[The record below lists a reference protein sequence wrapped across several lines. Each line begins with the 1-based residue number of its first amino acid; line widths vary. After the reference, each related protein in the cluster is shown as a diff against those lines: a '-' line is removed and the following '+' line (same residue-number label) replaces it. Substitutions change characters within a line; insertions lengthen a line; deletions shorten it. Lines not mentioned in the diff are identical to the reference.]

1 MRTVYFILISG
12 IIFSSG
18 NLFAQ
23 DTLPAFTVKN
33 SKGKISV
40 SWQNNY
46 SKEVKGIT
54 IQSSFDS
61 LKKYSSLKTVP
72 NPADA
77 VNGFFDTDVPYEKMF
92 YRLFIVFD
100 SGVYFFTPSKRPE
113 IDPKFDL
120 QKSLTKIREAN
131 KAIATASNKTDKIVI
146 PVPRK
151 EETANSKSPKPAK
164 PEGQPISQTEEV
176 KPEIIIKKEPVSTV
190 SRYIYTAKDNNI
202 VINLPDF
209 STNKYLV
216 KFYDEE
222 NRSLFELNK
231 ITEGFLIIEKVNFLH
246 AGWFFFEIYKN
257 EALLEKNKFYIP
269 KD

>member
-1 MRTVYFILISG
+1 MRTVYFILISV

-77 VNGFFDTDVPYEKMF
+77 VNGFFDTDVPYDKMF

-100 SGVYFFTPSKRPE
+100 SGIYIFTAAKRPDV
-113 IDPKFDL
+113 DPNFDL
-120 QKSLTKIREAN
+120 QKNLAKLREAN
-131 KAIATASNKTDKIVI
+131 RPGARVSKIKEKNPTAG
-146 PVPRK
+146 
-151 EETANSKSPKPAK
+151 NSKISRPENQ
-164 PEGQPISQTEEV
+164 EGQPVAENEV
-176 KPEIIIKKEPVSTV
+176 KPEIKKEPVSYV
-190 SRYIYTAKDNNI
+190 SRYIYTGKDNNI

-209 STNKYLV
+209 NTNKYVV

-222 NRSLFELNK
+222 TRSLFELNK
-231 ITEGFLIIEKVNFLH
+231 ITEGYLIVEKVNFLH

-257 EALLEKNKFYIP
+257 EVLLEKNKFYIP